1 MDLEDSTLAPV
12 SGDPRMSASFL
23 IPTVLKLE
31 DRMTALQA
39 SHVDDDT
46 HAIASIPGF
55 DSSHLRS
62 DCCSVVLGFRGQ
74 PVTDQSSV
82 VSTLPCTPPVNVPL
96 PGMSHRCGRTLYA

>member
-12 SGDPRMSASFL
+12 SGDSDSSASFL

-39 SHVDDDT
+39 SHDDDT

-62 DCCSVVLGFRGQ
+62 DCCSVVLGFQGQ
-74 PVTDQSSV
+74 LVTDQSSV
-82 VSTLPCTPPVNVPL
+82 VSTLTRALCTCRKLSFFCV
-96 PGMSHRCGRTLYA
+96 